1 MATGPVSE
9 VAFELDGREEVRLFE
24 RPYRQPLDFGEEYAP
39 HELVARAYD
48 AKGKE
53 IALARQWINL
63 PRAAAEVE
71 ILIEKEASGRPA
83 AVRLSWASRLGP
95 RPSRVSLTIDG
106 HELAL
111 DDGRRAVLPLID
123 LSS

>member
-24 RPYRQPLDFGEEYAP
+24 RPYRQPVDFGDEYAP

-53 IALARQWINL
+53 IAAARQWINL
-63 PRAAAEVE
+63 PRAAAEVQ
-71 ILIEKEASGRPA
+71 ILIETAPSGKPSA
-83 AVRLSWASRLGP
+83 ARLTWASRLGP
-95 RPSRVSLTIDG
+95 NPSKVRLTIDG
-106 HELAL
+106 Q
-111 DDGRRAVLPLID
+111 D
-123 LSS
+123 L